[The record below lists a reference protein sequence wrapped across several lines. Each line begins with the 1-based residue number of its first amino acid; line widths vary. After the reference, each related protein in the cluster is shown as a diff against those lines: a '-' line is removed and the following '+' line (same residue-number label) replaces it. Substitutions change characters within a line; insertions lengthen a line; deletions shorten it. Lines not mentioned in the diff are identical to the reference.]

1 MDDKQ
6 PSSDVVTLNVGGK
19 IFATTLSTLN
29 KMPQSMIGA
38 MFSGE
43 FTAAKDANG
52 HVFIDNDGS
61 AFHVV
66 LNFLRHRQL
75 VVSDVELS
83 QLHPQLLFDAE
94 YYCLPELQSAVQQRM
109 KALADK
115 DKANCG
121 KSVCE
126 SIDELRGEL
135 TQKMKTLT
143 SAVASPSESAGV
155 ETISP
160 NQLKQMHAKL
170 IEAIEEVGDDVAG
183 AIARKRQTSV

>member
-6 PSSDVVTLNVGGK
+6 PCSDIVTLNVGGK
-19 IFATTLSTLN
+19 IFATTLTTLN

-66 LNFLRHRQL
+66 LNFLRHSQL

-83 QLHPQLLFDAE
+83 QIHPQLLLDAE

-115 DKANCG
+115 DTTNCG
-121 KSVCE
+121 NIFVCG
-126 SIDELRGEL
+126 SIDKLREELIG
-135 TQKMKTLT
+135 K
-143 SAVASPSESAGV
+143 
-155 ETISP
+155 
-160 NQLKQMHAKL
+160 
-170 IEAIEEVGDDVAG
+170 
-183 AIARKRQTSV
+183 IARLDTTVKRCTRRALKKFPNEANTDSSGDEDNTYDYY